1 MPAGPAGAGTPVT
14 LSSRHA
20 DGYAK
25 TAATTAAA
33 PSAPA
38 GRSPVRA
45 AGTGG
50 IVAGSAVLLVVSV
63 LAAVVIGQADITVRE
78 VWTVLTDRLNLSFL
92 QVDAVGLGAQQPSA
106 IRADV
111 IWEMRLPRAVN
122 AVVVGAGLAVV
133 GAIMQTLTRN
143 PMADPY
149 LLGISSGA
157 STGAVLVIVAGFGS
171 GLVGVSA
178 GAFAGALLAFVLVL
192 VIGQRSGTLT
202 PVRMILAG
210 IAIGQLC
217 NALTTFVILWVAD
230 PNATQDAQFWLS
242 GSLAASRWSSM
253 RIAAIV
259 LIIALLLCLWRARAL
274 NAFAFGDDAAASLG
288 VDVNRV
294 RWTLLVACAL
304 LTGVLVAVSGAIGFV
319 GLLLPHA
326 VRFLVGPDHRLVL
339 PLSCVLGGVFLLWV
353 DTVARTVFDPREL
366 PVGVVTAILGVPA
379 FIWILR
385 KKQVRA

>member
-1 MPAGPAGAGTPVT
+1 MRA
-14 LSSRHA
+14 LSS
-20 DGYAK
+20 
-25 TAATTAAA
+25 
-33 PSAPA
+33 
-38 GRSPVRA
+38 
-45 AGTGG
+45 GG
-50 IVAGSAVLLVVSV
+50 IVLGSAVLLLASV
-63 LAAVVIGQADITVRE
+63 LVAVVLGQADITVRE

-92 QVDAVGLGAQQPSA
+92 QIDAVGLGAQQPSD

-192 VIGQRSGTLT
+192 VFGQRSGTLT

-217 NALTTFVILWVAD
+217 GALTTFVILWVAD
-230 PNATQDAQFWLS
+230 PHATQDVQFWLS
-242 GSLAASRWSSM
+242 GSLAASRWSSL
-253 RIAAIV
+253 RIAAVV
-259 LIIALLLCLWRARAL
+259 LVLALLLCLWHARAL

-288 VDVNRV
+288 IDVNRV
-294 RWTLLVACAL
+294 RWVLLVACAL

-339 PLSCVLGGVFLLWV
+339 PLSCVLGGAFLLWV
-353 DTVARTVFDPREL
+353 DTVARTAFDPREL

-379 FIWILR
+379 FIWIL
-385 KKQVRA
+385 KKRQVRA

>member
-1 MPAGPAGAGTPVT
+1 MSRPQHTVIEPAAYPPENPPKVVT
-14 LSSRHA
+14 RHKI
-20 DGYAK
+20 D
-25 TAATTAAA
+25 
-33 PSAPA
+33 
-38 GRSPVRA
+38 A
-45 AGTGG
+45 AG
-50 IVAGSAVLLVVSV
+50 IVV
-63 LAAVVIGQADITVRE
+63 LAAGLLLGSVLVAVTIGQADISVRE
-78 VWTVLTDRLNLSFL
+78 VWTVLTNRLGLAFL
-92 QVDAVGLGAQQPSA
+92 QVDVLGLGAQQPSP

-111 IWEMRLPRAVN
+111 IWQMRLPRAIG
-122 AVVVGAGLAVV
+122 AVLVGAGLAVV

-157 STGAVLVIVAGFGS
+157 SLGAVLVIVAGLGS

-192 VIGQRSGTLT
+192 AIGQRSGTLT

-217 NALTTFVILWVAD
+217 GAATSFVILWVAD
-230 PNATQDAQFWLS
+230 PHATQDAQFWLS

-253 RIAAIV
+253 RIAAVV
-259 LIIALLLCLWRARAL
+259 LVVALLLCLWHARAL
-274 NAFAFGDDAAASLG
+274 NAFTFGDDAAASLG
-288 VDVNRV
+288 VDVNRI

-339 PLSCVLGGVFLLWV
+339 PLSTLLGGVFLLWV
-353 DTVARTVFDPREL
+353 DTVARTAFEPREL
-366 PVGVVTAILGVPA
+366 PVGVVTAIIGVPA

-385 KKQVRA
+385 HRRVRA

>member
-1 MPAGPAGAGTPVT
+1 MSHPPVTETPNPSATPPPGGPVRTPEPVPPDRTPWHRMGAGG
-14 LSSRHA
+14 L
-20 DGYAK
+20 
-25 TAATTAAA
+25 
-33 PSAPA
+33 
-38 GRSPVRA
+38 
-45 AGTGG
+45 
-50 IVAGSAVLLVVSV
+50 VLLATSLLVGSV
-63 LAAVVIGQADITVRE
+63 LVAVTIGQADISVRE

-92 QVDAVGLGAQQPSA
+92 QVSALGLGAEEPTS

-111 IWEMRLPRAVN
+111 IWEMRLPRALS
-122 AVVVGAGLAVV
+122 AVVVGAGLAIV

-157 STGAVLVIVAGFGS
+157 SLGAVLVIVAGFGS
-171 GLVGVSA
+171 GLVGVSV
-178 GAFAGALLAFVLVL
+178 GAFTGALVAFVLVL
-192 VIGQRSGTLT
+192 VIGQRFGVLT

-217 NALTTFVILWVAD
+217 GAVTTFVILWVAD
-230 PNATQDAQFWLS
+230 PHATQDVQFWLS
-242 GSLAASRWSSM
+242 GSMAASRWSPL
-253 RIAAIV
+253 RLAAVV
-259 LIIALLLCLWRARAL
+259 LVVALLLCMWHARAL
-274 NAFAFGDDAAASLG
+274 NAFAFGADAAASLG

-294 RWTLLVACAL
+294 RWILLVASAL

-339 PLSCVLGGVFLLWV
+339 PLSTLLGGVFLLWV
-353 DTVARTVFDPREL
+353 DTVARTVFEPREL
-366 PVGVVTAILGVPA
+366 PVGVVTAIIGVPA

-385 KKQVRA
+385 KRQVRA